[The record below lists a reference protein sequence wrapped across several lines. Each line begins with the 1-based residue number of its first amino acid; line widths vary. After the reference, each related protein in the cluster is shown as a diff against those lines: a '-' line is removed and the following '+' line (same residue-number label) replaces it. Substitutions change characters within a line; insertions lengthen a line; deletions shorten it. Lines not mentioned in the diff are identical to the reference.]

1 MKVAN
6 RKLQNA
12 NLIGPGC
19 CVTKPRVTSRFSIC
33 SFHFSIVSFSA
44 LCTLLFA
51 LCACAQA
58 QTVADKTVATV
69 TTGSQSTPDVI
80 TYSDLV
86 WQLALEPG
94 TPFSEKPASKEL
106 NHALELLEDQLLI
119 LQEARKLPTADTAE
133 MIARHE
139 KDVQDRRNELVRAFG
154 SRVALEERMARVGLT
169 TEQLNSILRD
179 RVTVEDYLD
188 FRFRAFVIVTP
199 KEISE
204 RYNRDYA
211 RRRNSGGIIET
222 LEQVRDK
229 IEEVLKVEKEAE
241 QIDKFVDSLREQPN
255 TEIVILNPM

>member
-1 MKVAN
+1 MTLGTTSMCLENARGAN
-6 RKLQNA
+6 GRLF
-12 NLIGPGC
+12 
-19 CVTKPRVTSRFSIC
+19 R
-33 SFHFSIVSFSA
+33 SA
-44 LCTLLFA
+44 SCRLPSAFCLLLSA
-51 LCACAQA
+51 VCLLPSTGRA

-69 TTGSQSTPDVI
+69 TNGSQSTPDVI

-106 NHALELLEDQLLI
+106 NHALDSLEDQLLI
-119 LQEARKLPTADTAE
+119 LQEARKLPAADTPE
-133 MIARHE
+133 MIAKHD

-199 KEISE
+199 KEISD

-222 LEQVRDK
+222 LEKVRDK
-229 IEEVLKVEKEAE
+229 IEEELKVEKEAE
-241 QIDKFVDSLREQPN
+241 QIDKFIDSLHEQPG
-255 TEIVILNPM
+255 TEIVILNPV

>member
-1 MKVAN
+1 MKL
-6 RKLQNA
+6 R
-12 NLIGPGC
+12 
-19 CVTKPRVTSRFSIC
+19 TR
-33 SFHFSIVSFSA
+33 SA
-44 LCTLLFA
+44 ALREMSPPAFRDLLSA
-51 LCACAQA
+51 VCLLLSAVCLLASSARA

-119 LQEARKLPTADTAE
+119 LQEARKLPTADTPE
-133 MIARHE
+133 TIVKHE

-169 TEQLNSILRD
+169 TDQLNSILRD

-229 IEEVLKVEKEAE
+229 IEEELKVEKEAE

-255 TEIVILNPM
+255 TEIVILNPV